1 MPAGNPSSLDREAP
15 LRDVLTKA
23 KRRRAQDEA
32 EVLRKLAQ
40 PGCVSCREEEEA
52 EERFFMWYLAES
64 YLFPESLNHMIRA
77 RGFCRVHTQTF
88 IGDGIPSTI
97 AYVYRFLT
105 ASALETVEEA
115 KRHVARRGEARNV
128 ARLLLPTATCLA
140 CARREAHVAYVQQ
153 RLANILADPR
163 SRPTLPPS
171 PAVCLPHLRTLA
183 LHLDRN
189 GLHLLVA
196 GLRERLAGDTP
207 RAALSWV
214 WGAPPPPPLSAP
226 EGDAID
232 AGDSTT
238 LGALRNALAAPGC
251 PVCRAETHAVLQ
263 YTRWLAREISVAPIQ
278 SWTSALCLCPEHGW
292 RFARSAAEDAL
303 KRLVTEIQRSWAGR
317 LAELTRSLAAVP
329 AGGRGSRWR
338 LVRLRVGS
346 RTTARSEAF
355 CAALSEALRSG
366 RRAAQIQARRT
377 FRLEPCPLCQAVGT
391 ARERTIALI
400 AASLGDPTIR
410 RAYEIG
416 DGLCLRHLP
425 AAVARARRDE
435 LLILIR
441 PVRARLGVLE
451 WELEEFLR
459 KQSWTVRYEA
469 MGPERGA
476 WQKAAQSLSG
486 IDPAA

>member
-1 MPAGNPSSLDREAP
+1 MDTTRG
-15 LRDVLTKA
+15 
-23 KRRRAQDEA
+23 KRRRAQGET

-40 PGCVSCREEEEA
+40 PGCVFCREEEEA
-52 EERFFMWYLAES
+52 EERFFMWYLAEN
-64 YLFPESLNHMIRA
+64 YLFRESLNRMIRS

-88 IGDGIPSTI
+88 VGGGIPSTV

-105 ASALETVEEA
+105 SSALRTVEEA
-115 KRHVARRGEARNV
+115 EHHATGRRDATNLARF
-128 ARLLLPTATCLA
+128 LLPTETCLA

-153 RLANILADPR
+153 RLARVLADLK
-163 SRPTLPPS
+163 SRPSLPPS
-171 PAVCLPHLRTLA
+171 PAVCLPHLRALA
-183 LHLDRN
+183 PHLDRN

-196 GLRERLAGDTP
+196 GLRERLAGDAP
-207 RAALSWV
+207 RAALSWM
-214 WGAPPPPPLSAP
+214 WGAPPPPPLERAGGLD
-226 EGDAID
+226 EID

-238 LGALRNALAAPGC
+238 LGALRDALAAPGC
-251 PVCRAETHAVLQ
+251 PVCRAETHAALQ
-263 YTRWLAREISVAPIQ
+263 YTRWLAREIRLAPSQ
-278 SWTSALCLCPEHGW
+278 SWNNALWLCPEHGW

-303 KRLVTEIQRSWAGR
+303 ERLVTETQRSWAGR
-317 LAELTRSLAAVP
+317 LAELTRSLAAAP
-329 AGGRGSRWR
+329 AGGPGLRWR
-338 LVRLRVGS
+338 FVRFRMGS
-346 RTTARSEAF
+346 RTTARGEAF

-377 FRLEPCPLCQAVGT
+377 FRLEPCPLCQVVGT

-400 AASLGDPTIR
+400 AASLGDPAIR
-410 RAYEIG
+410 KAYEIG

-425 AAVARARRDE
+425 AAVARAKRDE

-441 PVRARLGVLE
+441 PVRARLAVLE